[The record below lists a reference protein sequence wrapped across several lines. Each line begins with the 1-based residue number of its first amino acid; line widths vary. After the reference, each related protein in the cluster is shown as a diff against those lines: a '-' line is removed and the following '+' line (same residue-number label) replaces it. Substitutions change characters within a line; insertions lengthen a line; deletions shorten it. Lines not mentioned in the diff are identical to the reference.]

1 MFLTQTLSRRLLY
14 TMFPW
19 YLLLTL
25 SMIVLQF
32 GIQYLGASRDIGR
45 DLASLGGTVQQGVAA
60 AVWELDTAQLA
71 SIAHGLRQN
80 AIVSAIRIESAR
92 GETLVAEGSLP
103 PAGAGPDGAP
113 SSIKQSVIALTHITP
128 RGDTRA
134 IGTLRLYAG
143 NDVVWDRTKYGF
155 WLVLLNSLIISA
167 GSWLIFTWA
176 IRYRL
181 SRTVT
186 RIARAVDDWRG
197 QEAATPVEAID
208 YPYHDELGQLVLAF
222 NENRA
227 QLVDSL
233 QKLNILN
240 LDLEAV
246 VALRTQELQQAKE
259 TAEAANQAKGQFLA
273 NMSHEIRTPMNAI
286 LGMLY
291 LALKNEPPPELA
303 KHLLKAQEAAHSLL
317 GIINDILDF
326 SKIEAGKLEIEHIEF
341 GLDAVL
347 EQLTDAIS
355 LQAERKGVEFLIRYD
370 TSIPTMLVGDPLRLG
385 QILLNLCGN
394 AVKFTEQGEIELA
407 FQLLDAHDDEI
418 GMQVS
423 VRDSGLGMSPEAQ
436 ARLFE
441 KFTQADQSMTRRFGG
456 TGLGLAISK
465 NLVELMGGRIWVEES
480 QPGKGTTI
488 CFTTRMQVARQ
499 AQARR
504 HQLLAQVGPLL
515 SDVHVLVVDDNEV
528 SCEILAEML
537 RFFHVRVSVAS
548 GGAAALRLLA
558 NAHPPVD
565 LVLMDWHMPGMNG
578 DEACLRIQDD
588 PAITHKPKVV
598 IVTAYGRENVI
609 RLARQADVD
618 GFLIKPVSPSTLLD
632 AILSALGR
640 GRLLGASEPATRPDA
655 REAQAGRFAGL
666 RLLLV
671 EDNSI
676 NREFATEL
684 LQSEGIEVEQAEN
697 GREAVENVRTRDYDL
712 VLMDIQM
719 PVMDGLEASRQIRA
733 LGRAPGGERF
743 ATLPII
749 AMTALAMEQDAEKS
763 RQAGMNDHVTKPVMP
778 DYLMDVLAK
787 WLPARVPDTRQPE
800 TPGELPPDLA
810 ALTSLDAASGVRRI
824 GGRVGAYRKQL
835 RRFRDHYADAADTLR
850 RLLAGQDIAA
860 AEAYCHALKGVTG
873 NIGAMALYT
882 QVDAIDARLK
892 LGQRPDA
899 TAQDE
904 LAERLHAV
912 MRDIDSLP
920 TGDAPGSPAVKLAP
934 TAVLALMGR
943 LTHALSYDLGAAEP
957 LLAQLRAGVGDDELA
972 AALDAIAAL
981 VDVFSIDEALARLDA
996 LQTHLKTRTGI
1007 PSS

>member
-14 TMFPW
+14 TMFPL

-32 GIQYLGASRDIGR
+32 GIQYLGTSRDIGR
-45 DLASLGGTVQQGVAA
+45 DLESLGRTVQPGIAESL
-60 AVWELDTAQLA
+60 WELDTAQLA
-71 SIAHGLRQN
+71 SIAHGLKQN
-80 AIVSAIRIESAR
+80 AIVSAVRIETAR
-92 GETLVAEGSLP
+92 GDALITEGSLSAADDEQP
-103 PAGAGPDGAP
+103 LSQAA
-113 SSIKQSVIALTHITP
+113 SKQSSLVLTHITP
-128 RGDTRA
+128 RGDLRI
-134 IGTLRLYAG
+134 IGTLKLYADS
-143 NDVVWDRTKYGF
+143 DVVWDRTRYGF
-155 WLVLLNSLIISA
+155 WLVLLNSLLVST
-167 GSWLIFTWA
+167 GSWLIFSWA

-186 RIARAVDDWRG
+186 RIAGAVESWRL
-197 QEAATPVEAID
+197 QSPDAPVEAID

-246 VALRTQELQQAKE
+246 VALRTQELQLAKE

-291 LALKNEPPPELA
+291 LALKNNPPPELA
-303 KHLLKAQEAAHSLL
+303 KHMLKAQEAAHSLL

-394 AVKFTEQGEIELA
+394 AVKFTENGEIELA
-407 FQLLDAHDDEI
+407 FQHISTRGDDI
-418 GMQVS
+418 AMQIS
-423 VRDSGLGMSPEAQ
+423 VRDSGLGMNEEAQ
-436 ARLFE
+436 GRLFE
-441 KFTQADQSMTRRFGG
+441 KFTQADQSTTRRFGG

-465 NLVELMGGRIWVEES
+465 NLVELMGGRIWVEDS

-488 CFTTRMQVARQ
+488 CFTIRLQIARQ

-504 HQLLAQVGPLL
+504 HQLLAQVGPMLR
-515 SDVHVLVVDDNEV
+515 DVHVLVVDDNQV

-537 RFFHVRVSVAS
+537 RFFHIRVSIAS
-548 GGAAALRLLA
+548 SGPAALKKLSEA
-558 NAHPPVD
+558 SPAVD

-578 DEACLRIQDD
+578 DEAALRIQDD
-588 PAITHKPKVV
+588 PLIPHKPKVV

-609 RLARQADVD
+609 RLARQADAD

-640 GRLLGASEPATRPDA
+640 GRLRGLDDASQLPEA
-655 REAQAGRFAGL
+655 RDTLAGRFVGL

-684 LQSEGIEVEQAEN
+684 LHSEGIVVDQAVN
-697 GREAVENVRTRDYDL
+697 GREAVERVQEKDYDI

-719 PVMDGLEASRQIRA
+719 PVMDGLEAARQIRA
-733 LGRAPGGERF
+733 LAAAPGAERF
-743 ATLPII
+743 ASLPII

-763 RQAGMNDHVTKPVMP
+763 RLAGMNDHVTKPVLP
-778 DYLMDVLAK
+778 DYLMEVLAK
-787 WLPARVPDTRQPE
+787 WQPARRPAPPLPAPAAASR
-800 TPGELPPDLA
+800 LPPELA
-810 ALTSLDAASGVRRI
+810 RLLSLDAAAGVRRI
-824 GGRVGAYRKQL
+824 GGRVEAYRKQL
-835 RRFRDHYADAADTLR
+835 RRFREHYAGATDQLR
-850 RLLAGQDIAA
+850 ALIGQQNLVQ
-860 AEAYCHALKGVTG
+860 AEAYCHALKGVVG
-873 NIGAMALYT
+873 NIGATALFER
-882 QVDAIDARLK
+882 VNDIDASLK
-892 LGQRPDA
+892 LGQRPDG
-899 TAQDE
+899 TALE
-904 LAERLHAV
+904 SMGKRLQEVLCEIDALPAGGAQAAAV
-912 MRDIDSLP
+912 AALDRD
-920 TGDAPGSPAVKLAP
+920 
-934 TAVLALMGR
+934 AVLALLGQ
-943 LTHALSYDLGAAEP
+943 LAHALSYDLGAAEP
-957 LLAQLRAGVGDDELA
+957 LLVQLRGGGELVNEI
-972 AALDAIAAL
+972 DAIAAL
-981 VDVFSIDEALARLDA
+981 VDVFAIDEALAHIAA
-996 LQTHLKTRTGI
+996 LQEQLKNTTRITS
-1007 PSS
+1007 P